1 MTQWYHLVISA
12 EDLDKSEVPD
22 IITVIAEERERER
35 TETEWAVV
43 RPAYKRHFA

>member
-22 IITVIAEERERER
+22 IITVIAGEKER
-35 TETEWAVV
+35 TETEWVVV